1 MSKADEMFEE
11 LGYIKDIE
19 SDFGL
24 IRYNKNNSNYIRFV
38 IEEKTV
44 DMNKIIDNE
53 IYPLSIDMKLLC
65 AINEK
70 VKELQWL

>member
-1 MSKADEMFEE
+1 MNKADKMFKK

-24 IRYNKNNSNYIRFV
+24 IRYNNKDSNYIRFV
-38 IEEKTV
+38 IQDKTV

-53 IYPLSIDMKLLC
+53 IYPLPIDMELLY

-70 VKELQWL
+70 VKELQWI